1 MYNGLK
7 WMPDP
12 RSLRPQAYE
21 RGATSV
27 LVLVSGTFSGRTF
40 SMSKPFSL
48 WQQWQTAIRVVVWL
62 SLSICVVLSNKWLV
76 DDMGFAYRETPQFL
90 IFFDAET
97 IFEAPFLATCHML
110 FGALVSSFL
119 QSCTSLP
126 ARKPTSIGTPQ
137 YLSLITPLAFFF
149 IMSIVCGNE
158 AMAHISITMI
168 QILKGMSPVI
178 VYVITLCFGMSKF
191 NVQRAVALLMV
202 SLGVFVA
209 SSKSLRTSSY
219 GIFIQLMGVAALFH
233 HLAPFCAFLGAVNTL
248 FTTVPTVADLA
259 RVWKILLFSCTLT
272 SALNISTLSLIKG
285 TSSVYLSACG
295 VIKDI
300 SLMAASSIIWRT
312 KLDVREAVGYG
323 AAFFGLIM
331 YHHLSHQ
338 SRI

>member
-1 MYNGLK
+1 
-7 WMPDP
+7 
-12 RSLRPQAYE
+12 
-21 RGATSV
+21 
-27 LVLVSGTFSGRTF
+27 
-40 SMSKPFSL
+40 MSKPFSL

-76 DDMGFAYRETPQFL
+76 DDMGFAYP
-90 IFFDAET
+90 
-97 IFEAPFLATCHML
+97 PFLATCHML

-219 GIFIQLMGVAALFH
+219 GIFIQLMGVGADSLRLALMQRILTAHDESFDPAALFH